1 MKRINLLLFTLIII
15 LQSCNNDDNCD
26 QDCFTPPNTFLFE
39 VVDKTSGENLFTNKT
54 YNPEDIIITD
64 SLNDNQSV
72 AYTFISE
79 DNLNLIQIGSI
90 GWETEIVNLNINI
103 SEDHIFDLYVDV
115 ERKSENC
122 CSFSQYNEVRVSN
135 SELDTQT
142 RIYKILVE

>member
-79 DNLNLIQIGSI
+79 DNLNLI
-90 GWETEIVNLNINI
+90 
-103 SEDHIFDLYVDV
+103 
-115 ERKSENC
+115 
-122 CSFSQYNEVRVSN
+122 
-135 SELDTQT
+135 
-142 RIYKILVE
+142 

>member
-39 VVDKTSGENLFTNKT
+39 VLDKTSGENLFTNET

-122 CSFSQYNEVRVSN
+122 CSFSQYNEIRVSN

-142 RIYKILVE
+142 GIYKILVE